1 MGSSDT
7 PEAPP
12 YQGGISRI
20 GGRDVSRNYKQG
32 NDIVTET
39 YTTPEEQAA
48 YQYTQSQLLPLYQKA
63 LVPQDFSGYAE
74 AYKQNQLDQLNK
86 SYRQGLNTAKGAL
99 VSSGQSSGSQ
109 GLDKLYAFN
118 SPYMEQ
124 QAAINAQAPLQA
136 QQMQTADIA
145 NNAALMANAQNA
157 LNNYY
162 QTGQQ
167 FQNQANTLSDMGN
180 KWAATNFDQQMQ
192 AAKLKQAQQNNLMSA
207 GLQTAAIVAAP
218 FTGGASLALLGAG
231 GSSPIGFGGQIKSGT
246 KVSGGTD
253 ANRFLA

>member
-1 MGSSDT
+1 MGSKT
-7 PEAPP
+7 PKAPP

-32 NDIVTET
+32 NDVVTET

-48 YQYTQSQLLPLYQKA
+48 YQYTQSQLLPLYKQAMTK
-63 LVPQDFSGYAE
+63 QDFGSYAD
-74 AYKQNQLDQLNK
+74 AYRQNQLDQLNK
-86 SYRQGLNTAKGAL
+86 SYREGLNTAKGAL

-124 QAAINAQAPLQA
+124 QAAVNAQAPLQA
-136 QQMQTADIA
+136 QQMQTADLA
-145 NNAALMANAQNA
+145 NNSALMANAQNA

-167 FQNQANTLSDMGN
+167 FQNQANTLSNMGN
-180 KWAATNFDQQMQ
+180 QWAATNFNQQMQ
-192 AAKLKQAQQNNLMSA
+192 AAQMKQAQQAALMSA
-207 GLQTAAIVAAP
+207 ALQGVGMIGGGLTA
-218 FTGGASLALLGAG
+218 LG
-231 GSSPIGFGGQIKSGT
+231 GFGGLGGSTGGGIDGT
-246 KVSGGTD
+246 ELSGGGFGDTGGIV
-253 ANRFLA
+253 F

>member
-1 MGSSDT
+1 MGSSET

-63 LVPQDFSGYAE
+63 MTTQDFSGYAD
-74 AYKQNQLDQLNK
+74 AYKQNQLAQLDK

-109 GLDKLYAFN
+109 GLDKLTAFN
-118 SPYMEQ
+118 QPYMEQ
-124 QAAINAQAPLQA
+124 QATINANAPLQA
-136 QQMQTADIA
+136 QQMQVTD
-145 NNAALMANAQNA
+145 AALNSSLMANAQNA

-167 FQNQANTLSDMGN
+167 FGNQANALSNMGN
-180 KWAATNFDQQMQ
+180 QWAATNFQQQMQ
-192 AAKLKQAQQNNLMSA
+192 AAQMQQAQQAALLSA
-207 GLQTAAIVAAP
+207 GLQGVGML
-218 FTGGASLALLGAG
+218 GGALGSM
-231 GSSPIGFGGQIKSGT
+231 GSFGGFGGSAGGGIGGSKI
-246 KVSGGTD
+246 SGGGFGETGGIV
-253 ANRFLA
+253 LA

>member
-1 MGSSDT
+1 MGSKT

-32 NDIVTET
+32 NDVVTET

-48 YQYTQSQLLPLYQKA
+48 YQYTQSQLLPLYKQAMTK
-63 LVPQDFSGYAE
+63 QDFGSYAD
-74 AYKQNQLDQLNK
+74 AYRQNQLDQLNK
-86 SYRQGLNTAKGAL
+86 SYREGLNTAKGAL

-136 QQMQTADIA
+136 QQMQTTDIA

-180 KWAATNFDQQMQ
+180 KWAATNFNQQMQ
-192 AAKLKQAQQNNLMSA
+192 AAQMKQAQQAALLSA
-207 GLQTAAIVAAP
+207 GLQGVGML
-218 FTGGASLALLGAG
+218 GGALGSM
-231 GSSPIGFGGQIKSGT
+231 GSFGGFGG
-246 KVSGGTD
+246 SGGGIDDTIISGGGFGD
-253 ANRFLA
+253 TGGIMLA

>member
-1 MGSSDT
+1 MGSSET

-20 GGRDVSRNYKQG
+20 GGRDVSMNYKQG

-63 LVPQDFSGYAE
+63 MTTQDFSSYAND
-74 AYKQNQLDQLNK
+74 YKQNQLDQLNR
-86 SYRQGLNTAKGAL
+86 SYKEGLNTAKGAL
-99 VSSGQSSGSQ
+99 VSSGNTSGSQ

-118 SPYMEQ
+118 QPYMEQ
-124 QAAINAQAPLQA
+124 QADVNAQAPLQA
-136 QQMQTADIA
+136 QQMQAADA
-145 NNAALMANAQNA
+145 SLNSSLMANAQNA

-180 KWAATNFDQQMQ
+180 KWAATNFNQNMQ
-192 AAKLKQAQQNNLMSA
+192 AAQMKQQQQAALMSA
-207 GLQTAAIVAAP
+207 GLQAAALVAAP
-218 FTGGASLALLGAG
+218 FTGGASLALMGAG
-231 GSSPIGFGGQIKSGT
+231 GSGGGISGT
-246 KVSGGTD
+246 KISGGTD
-253 ANRFLA
+253 ADRFLA